1 MPAAHVLVAWRPGQR
16 LVCVAETKVASSVGG
31 QSVGLLPRGT
41 VVEPLEKVVTADGV
55 SFAVNLRRQEGR
67 KQAVKGFVQQHTRS
81 GGGGVEDV
89 LLVEAI
95 FDDTAATAPPPSS
108 PAVRAQILR
117 QVAAA
122 VCEHALRGRLGDWLD
137 ALLCIDAADA

>member
-1 MPAAHVLVAWRPGQR
+1 M
-16 LVCVAETKVASSVGG
+16 
-31 QSVGLLPRGT
+31 GLLPRGT

-89 LLVEAI
+89 LLVEAGARNSACGATTRTSALKGAVLYFWGVGLDCLVFLENAHII
-95 FDDTAATAPPPSS
+95 FLPNFHP
-108 PAVRAQILR
+108 
-117 QVAAA
+117 
-122 VCEHALRGRLGDWLD
+122 
-137 ALLCIDAADA
+137 